1 MEYKIKSTKIE
12 RLWEFCLSVH
22 LSVCHV
28 RAGIVTKQPTV
39 RQATLYGSL
48 RTSLFRR
55 QRSWCNCNGVI
66 PSKSA
71 KYKQGPK
78 IGIFDQYVDISRKR
92 YSTGI

>member
-12 RLWEFCLSVH
+12 RLWEFCLSVR
-22 LSVCHV
+22 LSVCHTPV
-28 RAGIVTKQPTV
+28 LCQNNRLSGNQHFTV
-39 RQATLYGSL
+39 AYELH
-48 RTSLFRR
+48 FFDV
-55 QRSWCNCNGVI
+55 NCNVVI

-71 KYKQGPK
+71 KYRRGPK